1 MSLDEIQ
8 SIVKNK
14 LDNQLITSRVLLD
27 RLRLIS
33 EESRKSSQYQDPKY
47 LPFYYYLSR
56 VVFPKNIVHIGFDLA
71 LPSCCFLQGSN
82 SANSILGFQQISEKF
97 YSPRLA
103 FSNIKDIKGKK
114 FEIDYYYGKINDLD
128 FVKKLQKN
136 FDLCMIT
143 ERLNN
148 DQINELL
155 DICWEY
161 LNLDG
166 FIVVDHLK
174 SNKSMGDIY
183 RDFCKSKNKSPVEF
197 STRYGTGII
206 QK

>member
-1 MSLDEIQ
+1 MTIEEIQ
-8 SIVKNK
+8 STLSNK
-14 LDNQLITSRVLLD
+14 LRNQLITSRVLLD

-33 EESRKSSQYQDPKY
+33 EDSRKSSQYQDPKY

-56 VVFPKNIVHIGFDLA
+56 VLFPKKIVHIGFDLA
-71 LPSCCFLQGSN
+71 LPSCCFLQGSE
-82 SANSILGFQQISEKF
+82 SAEEILGFQFASEKF

-103 FSNIKDIKGKK
+103 FSNIKDIKNKN
-114 FEIDYYYGKINDLD
+114 FFIDYYYGKFNDLE
-128 FVKKLQKN
+128 FIKKLQKN
-136 FDLCMIT
+136 FDLFLIT

-148 DQINELL
+148 DQINELM

-174 SNKSMGDIY
+174 SNKSMGDIF
-183 RDFCKSKNKSPVEF
+183 RDFCKGKNKPSIEF
-197 STRYGTGII
+197 ATRYGAGII